1 MGCKQHETGVLLSKC
16 SDYTTLYHWHTN
28 LPWHRGVYSAWIN
41 FVSIELLQQF
51 GIKPQAHENSKTL
64 WVSIHYCGHRQILH
78 FRESGLSPETDP
90 NAEEGILLQSICEKE
105 TERKGKRKKSKS
117 RFPYYQILCRLTSLP
132 SDCDSFNSLNPMLV
146 KWPVFSKDFM
156 HVHDL
161 LK

>member
-16 SDYTTLYHWHTN
+16 SDYTTLYHWRTN
-28 LPWHRGVYSAWIN
+28 LPRHRGVYSAWIY

-64 WVSIHYCGHRQILH
+64 SVDSLLWTSTNSSLQGEWPFARNWPKRRGGNLAWIHLW
-78 FRESGLSPETDP
+78 
-90 NAEEGILLQSICEKE
+90 
-105 TERKGKRKKSKS
+105 ERNRKKRKAKKEQKQVPLLRNIVS
-117 RFPYYQILCRLTSLP
+117 
-132 SDCDSFNSLNPMLV
+132 SDSDSFNSLNPMPV
-146 KWPVFSKDFM
+146 RWPVFSKDFM